1 MGSPSGLCRDQ
12 GLEDGQGRGSVGNI
26 WGTDLASSPVCRLGD
41 FTKRIPG
48 LLIFPLF
55 ISLISFVF
63 CFSLPLRFAWW
74 FESFTMFRPVLRQAT
89 RSGAAPRPTAA
100 RAFASASGP
109 TFNWQDPLASKNL
122 FTEEEVAIAETAE
135 RYCQER
141 MLPRVLRMY
150 TFLHFFCPRHIRH
163 SRQQRHTDM

>member
-1 MGSPSGLCRDQ
+1 MGQAEAL
-12 GLEDGQGRGSVGNI
+12 
-26 WGTDLASSPVCRLGD
+26 WGTSGEPTSLARTYAEMGILQNVYPVSSS
-41 FTKRIPG
+41 F
-48 LLIFPLF
+48 LF
-55 ISLISFVF
+55 SSRSFHSSSVL
-63 CFSLPLRFAWW
+63 SLPLRFAWW
-74 FESFTMFRPVLRQAT
+74 FESFTMFRPVLRKAT
-89 RSGAAPRPTAA
+89 RSGAAIRPTAA

-150 TFLHFFCPRHIRH
+150 TFLHFFCLRRIRH